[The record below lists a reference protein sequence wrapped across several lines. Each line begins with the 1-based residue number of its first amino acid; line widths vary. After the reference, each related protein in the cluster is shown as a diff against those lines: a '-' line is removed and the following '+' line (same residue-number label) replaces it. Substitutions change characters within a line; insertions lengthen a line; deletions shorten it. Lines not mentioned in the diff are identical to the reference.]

1 MKSKKVINDF
11 SITFGTINGSGS
23 ATSNITL
30 LRALFKMGIPVSGKN
45 IFPSNIKGLPTWYT
59 IRVNKDGYLARQDDK
74 HIVVAMNPQTF
85 EQDVESII
93 PGGVLY
99 YSSEIKKPVSRDDI
113 AIYSMPIKELAKEAK
128 APPRLLNYMK
138 NMVYVGILSQM
149 LGVDIEKVKLA
160 LEYHFEAS
168 QVAVDAN
175 YHTVTLAAEWA
186 QENLKK
192 EDPYYVEKME
202 LTTDCILTNGN
213 TSAALGSIFGGVQFA
228 AWYPITPATNI
239 AERLDEY
246 LPKFRKD
253 PDTGKNTFAVVQ
265 AEDELSAIG
274 MAIGAGWGGLRAMTS
289 TSGPGISLMSEY
301 MGLAYFA
308 EIPVV
313 VWDVQRM
320 GPSTGLPTRT
330 SQGDITFAHFL
341 GQGDTRFVILFP
353 SSMSECFEFGWKSFD
368 LAERLQMPI
377 LVLSDLDL
385 GMNQWVTEEFD
396 YPDEPIDRG
405 KILWEDELEE
415 LLQKRGG
422 DWGRYLDIDGD
433 GIPYRTVVGNR
444 HQQSGYFT
452 RGTGR
457 DPYANYSEDPQVW
470 EDGAKRLA
478 KKYQTAKSLVP
489 KPNIIRVE
497 GAKIGII
504 SCGSTDMAIVEGR
517 DILEREGI
525 ISDYMRIKA
534 IPFTSEVTE
543 FIQLHERNYVVE
555 MNEDGQLRQLLT
567 VETPEYANRLYKA
580 TKNDGLP
587 ITAQAIIDKILV
599 QEGEKDEIKR

>member
-1 MKSKKVINDF
+1 MKSDKVINDF

-23 ATSNITL
+23 ATANITL
-30 LRALFKMGIPVSGKN
+30 LRAIFKMGIPVSGKN

-59 IRVNKDGYLARQDDK
+59 IRVNKDGYLARQDER

-93 PGGVLY
+93 PEGVLY

-113 AIYSMPIKELAKEAK
+113 VVYAIPVHELAREANT
-128 APPRLLNYMK
+128 PPRLLNYMK

-149 LGVDIEKVKLA
+149 LGVDLKKVKQA
-160 LEYHFEAS
+160 IDFHFEGR

-175 YHTVTLAAEWA
+175 YNLVSLTAEWA
-186 QENLKK
+186 KGNLKK
-192 EDPYYVEKME
+192 QDPYYVEEMDV
-202 LTTDCILTNGN
+202 TTDWILTNGN
-213 TSAALGSIFGGVQFA
+213 TSAALGSIFGGVQFI

-265 AEDELSAIG
+265 AEDEISAIG

-289 TSGPGISLMSEY
+289 TSGPGISLMAEY
-301 MGLAYFA
+301 MGLAYFV
-308 EIPVV
+308 EIPIV

-330 SQGDITFAHFL
+330 SQGDITFVNSL
-341 GQGDTRFVILFP
+341 GQGDTRYVILFP
-353 SSMSECFEFGWKSFD
+353 SSMAECFEFGWRSFD
-368 LAERLQMPI
+368 LAERLQMPVI
-377 LVLSDLDL
+377 VLSDLDL
-385 GMNQWVTEEFD
+385 GMNQWITEKFT

-415 LLQKRGG
+415 LLQERKG

-444 HQQSGYFT
+444 HQQSGYFA

-470 EDGAKRLA
+470 ESGMKRLA
-478 KKYQTAKSLVP
+478 KKYETAKSLVP
-489 KPNIIRVE
+489 KPDIKRME
-497 GAKIGII
+497 RAKIGII
-504 SCGSTDMAIVEGR
+504 SCGSTDMAIIEGC
-517 DILEREGI
+517 DILLMQGI
-525 ISDYMRIKA
+525 PTDYMRIKA
-534 IPFTSEVTE
+534 IPFTSEVRE
-543 FIQLHERNYVVE
+543 FIQSHERNYVVE
-555 MNEDGQLRQLLT
+555 MNEDGQLRQLLMI
-567 VETPEYANRLYKA
+567 ETPENANRLYKA
-580 TKNDGLP
+580 TKNDGMP
-587 ITAQAIIDKILV
+587 ITAHTIVEKILF
-599 QEGEKDEIKR
+599 QEGEKDEIKH